1 MEANSTRMYQLFCY
15 LTNGN
20 LAKGV
25 GIPGHGL
32 PTELERK
39 KDSCLTTLWFHS
51 ETNRFKIVIEAW
63 HISHHNGDPYSHSH
77 RKLEIGENGITGDFL
92 EGKWG
97 EEIDETLKQIESFLE
112 EKALEK
118 AKEEYEEA
126 QRELQDKQI
135 RNYLNAKL
143 INSDFTPKG
152 FL

>member
-1 MEANSTRMYQLFCY
+1 MEAKNTRMYQLFCY

-20 LAKGV
+20 IAKGV
-25 GIPGHGL
+25 GILGFGL

-39 KDSCLTTLWFHS
+39 KESCLTTLWFD
-51 ETNRFKIVIEAW
+51 FKINKFIIIIEAW
-63 HISHHNGDPYSHSH
+63 NISHHNGDPYSSSH
-77 RKLEIGENGITGDFL
+77 RSLEIGENGITGDFL

-97 EEIDETLKQIESFLE
+97 EESTEVLKQIESCLE
-112 EKALEK
+112 KKALEK

-126 QRELQDKQI
+126 QRELKDKQI

-143 INSDFTPKG
+143 IDSDFTPKG